1 MYRRCEVIEEIDI
14 LVGDESIDLDE
25 YYSET
30 IPINFIQ
37 VNGNVFY
44 RKLVETSSSKEHLV
58 GIDYKNSIPRKDRID
73 IINNLYN
80 EGNII
85 TYWTGRGTVSG
96 IDWTFL
102 TKNQLNE
109 WGAKYH
115 NLLLGKPSYDIFIDD
130 KSFNSE
136 NYFSKK

>member
-1 MYRRCEVIEEIDI
+1 MNNQNIYVDIDN
-14 LVGDESIDLDE
+14 
-25 YYSET
+25 T
-30 IPINFIQ
+30 ITFTI
-37 VNGNVFY
+37 
-44 RKLVETSSSKEHLV
+44 